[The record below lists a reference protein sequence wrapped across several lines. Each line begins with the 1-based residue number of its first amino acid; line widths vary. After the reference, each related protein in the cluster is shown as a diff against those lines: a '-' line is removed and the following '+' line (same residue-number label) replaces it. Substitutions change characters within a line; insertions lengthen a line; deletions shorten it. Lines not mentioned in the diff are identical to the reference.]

1 MNAVLIMHQKVTDER
16 GHTIEIKV
24 WQLSEPKDDKPH
36 GYRYSLAYIIDGE
49 RVVGYDNGE
58 GKGDHRHYRGKQ
70 EPYNFETIDKLFADF
85 LQDVRRY
92 HK

>member
-1 MNAVLIMHQKVTDER
+1 MKAFLIMHQKVTNEK
-16 GHTIEIKV
+16 GHTIEVKV
-24 WQLSEPKDDKPH
+24 WRLSEPSSDKLH

-70 EPYNFETIDKLFADF
+70 ESYTFETIETLFADF
-85 LQDVRRY
+85 LHDIGRY
-92 HK
+92 SK

>member
-1 MNAVLIMHQKVTDER
+1 MHQKVTNEK
-16 GHTIEIKV
+16 GHTIEVKV
-24 WQLSEPKDDKPH
+24 WQLSEPNSDKLH

-70 EPYNFETIDKLFADF
+70 EPYTFETIETLFADF
-85 LQDVRRY
+85 LHDIGRY
-92 HK
+92 SK